1 MTTGT
6 ESFMSGISHFRT
18 IKNVITYSEALSSD
32 LDIFLESNL
41 LFNSNINTSPNTF
54 LKQVNNTVHFQENIT
69 GNHDLYYRQYYR

>member
-18 IKNVITYSEALSSD
+18 IKNSEALSSD

-41 LFNSNINTSPNTF
+41 LFNSNINTSPNTL
-54 LKQVNNTVHFQENIT
+54 LKQVNNTVHF
-69 GNHDLYYRQYYR
+69 

>member
-18 IKNVITYSEALSSD
+18 IKNVTYSEALSSD

-41 LFNSNINTSPNTF
+41 VFNSNINTSPNTV
-54 LKQVNNTVHFQENIT
+54 LKQVNNTVQF
-69 GNHDLYYRQYYR
+69 